1 LTSTDPVKRKK
12 VELRVAQTQTSPE
25 KKDNEST
32 ITVEDLTS
40 EEKPG
45 EHYWERLAEKRREAL
60 EETLVENQNLVERIE
75 GLEAELNT
83 SRQQLEEA
91 HNLVSILTEMLNE
104 NENDKTSE
112 EDKDVDKESADG
124 TKEQQQEKDKE

>member
-75 GLEAELNT
+75 GLE
-83 SRQQLEEA
+83 EA